1 MKEDYFLIDDYWDEV
16 AEDARA
22 EGRTEG
28 RAEGRMEGRAEGQT
42 EIGRLALRMQKDG
55 REQEFF
61 AAVADPAR
69 RDKLME
75 EYGIL
80 VS

>member
-22 EGRTEG
+22 
-28 RAEGRMEGRAEGQT
+28 EGRAEGQT